1 MSLVEKQAANQMQIV
16 MEHDDTTL
24 VDGHCILLDTFLRA
38 PSRHAIKTLERGFAL
53 YNPWTTLACK

>member
-24 VDGHCILLDTFLRA
+24 VDGHYILLDTF
-38 PSRHAIKTLERGFAL
+38 FACTSWSCFSKLLKEVLL
-53 YNPWTTLACK
+53 YITYGP